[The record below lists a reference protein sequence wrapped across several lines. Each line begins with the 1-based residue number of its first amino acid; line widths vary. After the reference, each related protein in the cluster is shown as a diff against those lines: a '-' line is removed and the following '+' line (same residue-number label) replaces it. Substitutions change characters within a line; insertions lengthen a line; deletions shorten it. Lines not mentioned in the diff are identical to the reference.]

1 MSWVA
6 IIIGLDD
13 RKVKMDRFYL
23 KKIVIDIVRED
34 QFMYILLE
42 VVYKYNVNGY
52 NVSFFNFTIRTPWK
66 VSYII

>member
-23 KKIVIDIVRED
+23 KKIIIGIVRED

-52 NVSFFNFTIRTPWK
+52 NVSFFNFTIPTPWK

>member
-1 MSWVA
+1 M
-6 IIIGLDD
+6 GPDD
-13 RKVKMDRFYL
+13 NKVKMDRFYL

-42 VVYKYNVNGY
+42 IGYKYSVNGY
-52 NVSFFNFTIRTPWK
+52 SVSFFNFTIPTPWR